1 MENACVHTAHT
12 LHAGYGLL
20 RLLTRTDN
28 FRNMT
33 HYINMQKF
41 STFRIYIIYILT
53 LLFSSYIAIC
63 KPETNNDFIIFFD
76 KQSALGRLTNQCVR
90 TPIGWDFSF
99 VNCEFTLWIISIISL
114 FVFSIPILP
123 FKCIK
128 SFILNK
134 IGNEIT
140 NKSAE
145 QIYKVYHS
153 EIKQTFTFSF
163 AMFISPIL
171 LGKGETMNSS
181 TLLVTYSTTAIYTC
195 IFAFASFYKSNDQEI
210 KLINFIKLELRNKV
224 IIFIFLMTLFCVNSY
239 LLILGWKKQGDFH
252 WVLSWCLV
260 FPTLLIQLCKSVVEC
275 KLNNTEGTSM
285 QKSAPKSYTQSNKQY
300 SKHPNSRKTKKKKK

>member
-1 MENACVHTAHT
+1 
-12 LHAGYGLL
+12 
-20 RLLTRTDN
+20 
-28 FRNMT
+28 
-33 HYINMQKF
+33 MQKF
-41 STFRIYIIYILT
+41 STFKIYIPT
-53 LLFSSYIAIC
+53 LFFSLYIAIC
-63 KPETNNDFIIFFD
+63 KPETNNDFIILFD
-76 KQSALGRLTNQCVR
+76 KQSALGKLTNQCVR

-99 VNCEFTLWIISIISL
+99 LNCEFTLWIMSIISL

-128 SFILNK
+128 SIFLNK

-163 AMFISPIL
+163 AMFLSPIL

-195 IFAFASFYKSNDQEI
+195 LFAFASFYRSNDQEI
-210 KLINFIKLELRNKV
+210 KLINFIKPELLNKV
-224 IIFIFLMTLFCVNSY
+224 IIFIFLTILLFVNLY
-239 LLILGWKKQGDFH
+239 LLILGWQKRGDFH

-260 FPTLLIQLCKSVVEC
+260 FPTLLIQLWKSVVEC
-275 KLNNTEGTSM
+275 EPNNTEGTST